1 MTVLADDQ
9 RDPLALE
16 LLAQVKA
23 LQIRRLSVEHLC
35 RIAVQE
41 DEYLRAKRLASRAAG
56 LDAELRSLNARIY
69 SAEAAG

>member
-16 LLAQVKA
+16 LLAQVKD

-35 RIAVQE
+35 RIAVQDDDISLARRHAARAGE
-41 DEYLRAKRLASRAAG
+41 LDDEHRRLTRA
-56 LDAELRSLNARIY
+56 IY
-69 SAEAAG
+69 SAGAAG